1 MKSSK
6 SNSILNFL
14 IGEIG
19 LDKETIDLGMK
30 LSIRNKATL
39 PISLWSYGLIT
50 TEELDKLYV
59 HIFSSN

>member
-1 MKSSK
+1 MKSSI
-6 SNSILNFL
+6 SNSTLNFL
-14 IGEIG
+14 IREIG

-39 PISLWSYGLIT
+39 SISLWSYGLIT

>member
-6 SNSILNFL
+6 SNSTLNFL